1 MNRLVAIAIAGLMA
15 APAFAEGDAAEGETA
30 FNRQCSSCHVVAD
43 ADGNILAGKR
53 AKTGP
58 NLYAVIGRTLGSVED
73 FRYRDSIVEAGE
85 AGAVWDEAG
94 LTSYLQDPKAY
105 LVEVTGDSG
114 ARSGMAFRVR
124 KEEDAAN
131 IVAFLAT
138 FGG

>member
-73 FRYRDSIVEAGE
+73 FKCLLYCRVK
-85 AGAVWDEAG
+85 
-94 LTSYLQDPKAY
+94 QKKA
-105 LVEVTGDSG
+105 E
-114 ARSGMAFRVR
+114 
-124 KEEDAAN
+124 
-131 IVAFLAT
+131 
-138 FGG
+138 